1 MPDARCLRK
10 SAAIRYPDSIADAD
24 ANIGMPVEIFAD
36 LAIGLPPRGASQRRR
51 FSVIGTSRRLAVVAL
66 LALTSIKPPLSQ
78 GAFPPLPALEPEV
91 AL

>member
-10 SAAIRYPDSIADAD
+10 SAAIRYPDSIAD